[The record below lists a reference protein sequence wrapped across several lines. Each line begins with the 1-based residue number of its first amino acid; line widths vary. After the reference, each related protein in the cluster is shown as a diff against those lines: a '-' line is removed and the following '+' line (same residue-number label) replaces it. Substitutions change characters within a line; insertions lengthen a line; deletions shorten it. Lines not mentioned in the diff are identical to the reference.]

1 MYVCTVT
8 SNAGT
13 QWALSKS
20 VRGLCQYIY
29 RNPFVYTVSVFII
42 KGEGSHFVFVFVYNT
57 LTK

>member
-8 SNAGT
+8 SNAGHSGHCPKV
-13 QWALSKS
+13 L
-20 VRGLCQYIY
+20 VGYVNIY
-29 RNPFVYTVSVFII
+29 MNPFVYTVSVFII